1 MTTTPRQRFTQFV
14 GTYTGAPR
22 RKESFDLVYDVLTSN
37 GVATVL
43 DIGTAAGDFPY
54 FLPPP
59 LRCLGVDIRE
69 PLIEEARRDRKR
81 PGVDFALLDAMDS
94 AALMAAVKHA
104 PFDGAPLDA
113 VVLLGTLG
121 GFMDPEPLWESIF
134 SLDEWRTL
142 VLHDNFNR
150 FDIDT
155 RHACLD
161 HGRPGEGWQNAF
173 NIFSLATIERTMA
186 RFGAGI
192 ANVTPFQMKSDL
204 VHHPD
209 EPRRA
214 WHVRVGDE
222 GRYTTNG
229 LGLLLDQYVIT
240 IRR

>member
-1 MTTTPRQRFTQFV
+1 MPQQRFTQFV
-14 GTYTGAPR
+14 GTYSGEPR
-22 RKESFDLVYDVLTSN
+22 RKESFDVVYDVLTSR
-37 GVATVL
+37 GVETVL
-43 DIGTAAGDFPY
+43 DIGTAAGDFAH

-81 PGVDFALLDAMDS
+81 PGVDFALLDALDS
-94 AALMAAVKHA
+94 KALAAAVERA

-121 GFMDPEPLWESIF
+121 GFMDPEPLWRSIF
-134 SLDEWRTL
+134 VLEGWHTL

-161 HGRPGEGWQNAF
+161 RGRPGEGWQNAF
-173 NIFSLATIERTMA
+173 NIFSLATIERSMA
-186 RFGAGI
+186 RLGAQVE
-192 ANVTPFQMKSDL
+192 NVMPFQMKADL
-204 VHHPD
+204 THRPD
-209 EPRRA
+209 DPRRA
-214 WHVRVGDE
+214 WHVRTDDG